1 MNSDKLNI
9 AIRIIIEQSR
19 LIDSFDRWVRLVKA
33 NDLAGASEVVKESN
47 LLRIEI
53 TKLKKERDKLNIRSG
68 ILKN

>member
-9 AIRIIIEQSR
+9 ANRIITEQGK

-33 NDLAGASEVVKESN
+33 KDLDGASDVVKESN
-47 LLRIEI
+47 LLRISI
-53 TKLKKERDKLNIRSG
+53 TELKKERDKLNIRSG